1 MNTRYPSRP
10 GRFLVLAISISL
22 ISPSL
27 TAAADFDPPIRD
39 SAFPPTV
46 LEFTVPSGSDY
57 MNAHAYVAM
66 GEGPHPT
73 VVLIHGYP
81 GNEKNLDLAQALRR
95 SGINTVFFHPRGA
108 WGSTGYWSV
117 SNSLEDI
124 QTVLDLVRSDFGLTE
139 LRGDPDRI
147 GLLGHS
153 LGGFL
158 TLMSVANGADVNCA
172 VSMAGVNIGLNAK
185 LAATN
190 EQAAESIRT
199 ALSQTPPPQRWASGY
214 TLFDEV
220 VGRGESWN
228 LLNHVPALSEK
239 PLLLVAGTKDTVVA
253 PDVHHA
259 TLVEAI
265 RAEDSHSLQTIEME
279 AGHSFSSKRLT
290 LARAVTAYFGQ
301 YCGF

>member
-1 MNTRYPSRP
+1 M
-10 GRFLVLAISISL
+10 
-22 ISPSL
+22 
-27 TAAADFDPPIRD
+27 DQDPPIRD
-39 SAFPPTV
+39 AAFPPTV
-46 LEFTVPSGSDY
+46 VEFTIPSGGEI

-95 SGINTVFFHPRGA
+95 TGINTVFFHPRGA

-124 QTVLDLVRSDFGLTE
+124 QAVLDLVRSEFGKAD
-139 LRGDPDRI
+139 LRTDPDRI

-172 VSMAGVNIGLNAK
+172 VSMAGVNIGLNAR
-185 LAATN
+185 LAATD
-190 EQAAESIRT
+190 EKAAEGIRA
-199 ALSQTPPPQRWASGY
+199 ALSQTPPPQRWASDY

-220 VGRGESWN
+220 VAQGESWN

-253 PDVHHA
+253 PEVHHA

-265 RAEDSHSLQTIEME
+265 RTTDANRLQTLEME
-279 AGHSFSSKRLT
+279 AGHSFSSKRLALT
-290 LARAVTAYFGQ
+290 HALTTYFGQ